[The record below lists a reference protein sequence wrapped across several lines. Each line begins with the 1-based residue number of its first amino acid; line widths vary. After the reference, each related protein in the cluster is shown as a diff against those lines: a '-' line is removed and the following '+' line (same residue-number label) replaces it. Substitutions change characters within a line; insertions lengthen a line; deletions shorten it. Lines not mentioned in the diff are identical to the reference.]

1 MAKRKV
7 NISPERH
14 PGRTQAVSKQRPAGG
29 GRDSVYQAKITLNGI
44 KPPIWRRVQ
53 VEDGTLGKL
62 HDVIQTCMGWD
73 DYHLHVFVIGSE
85 QYGLPEQWEDPE
97 VGDSRKVRLNHLI
110 AQGVKKFLYIYDM
123 GDSWEH
129 TIRIEKTLPIEA
141 GINYPRCIAG
151 ERACPPED
159 CGGPWGYGDLLEA
172 LQDPE
177 HPEYEDMVEWIG
189 GEFNPEA
196 FNLDEVNAELH

>member
-14 PGRTQAVSKQRPAGG
+14 PGRTQAASKRRPAGG
-29 GRDSVYQAKITLNGI
+29 GRDSVYQVKITLNGI

-53 VEDGTLGKL
+53 VKDGSLAEL
-62 HDVIQTCMGWD
+62 HDVIQTCIGWD

-110 AQGVKKFLYIYDM
+110 AQGVKKFRYIYDM

-129 TIRIEKTLPIEA
+129 TILIEKTLPVEA
-141 GINYPRCIAG
+141 GVQYPRCIAG

-159 CGGPWGYGDLLEA
+159 CGGPWGYADLLEV

-177 HPEYEDMVEWIG
+177 HPEHEERLEWLG
-189 GEFNPEA
+189 GEFDPEA